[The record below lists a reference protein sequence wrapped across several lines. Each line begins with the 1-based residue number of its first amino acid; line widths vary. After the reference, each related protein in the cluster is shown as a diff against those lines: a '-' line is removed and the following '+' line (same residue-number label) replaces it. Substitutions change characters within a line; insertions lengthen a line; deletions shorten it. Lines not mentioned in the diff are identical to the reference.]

1 MFHNTNC
8 ELITKTKKE
17 VDGISFDLTY
27 KMNLSPEEIVKLK
40 LFRENFGKTS
50 PIHFQFND
58 TKFSFSQ
65 KKYLKKTQF
74 VENPPNLEEI
84 ENKFLSEVKSTLEK
98 FNNLLKFESLGDSD
112 TTKNFDLKE
121 ILNN

>member
-98 FNNLLKFESLGDSD
+98 FNNLLKFESLEDSD

>member
-74 VENPPNLEEI
+74 VENLPNLEEI

-98 FNNLLKFESLGDSD
+98 FNNLLKFESLEDSD
-112 TTKNFDLKE
+112 SMKNFDLKE